1 MCSQSWNIED
11 IYLASDVPAILK
23 YVSEDLVKIPVCV
36 ELASEFRYCE
46 PLLDKAG
53 LVSIVSQSGETA
65 DSLAAPRKVKAKVI
79 KTLAIVNVVGS
90 SIAREADNVFY
101 TLARTRNSSGNY
113 KGI

>member
-36 ELASEFRYCE
+36 E
-46 PLLDKAG
+46 
-53 LVSIVSQSGETA
+53 
-65 DSLAAPRKVKAKVI
+65 VKAKVI